1 VGGSE
6 RAGIEE
12 VSVRRAGSLSE
23 GIRSASANC
32 YADDVLNRL
41 VALTALALIV
51 SACTSSTGPTSEI
64 PFEPRAW
71 PVESA
76 AECQTDSLGRIRP
89 ALSRIQSLDR
99 ETVVFTLCTPDPA
112 FIQKLAVGSFVV
124 DDSGWLKDAIA
135 NETLTTSMNG
145 TGPFR
150 LSQWEQGVQIVMA
163 RNESY
168 WGERA
173 AAQRIVVQWQ
183 LEAAARLLQL
193 RAGTVDGIDNLG
205 TSDFEAVASDPSLTV
220 LPRSG
225 FNTFYLNFNNTV
237 EPFDDVRVRT
247 AVALGIDSARI
258 VENFYPEGS
267 EIATHVPTCLIE
279 FSCEGPAWHS
289 RNVLEA
295 KRLLAEAG
303 FPDGFSTTLALRE
316 TPRAYLPD
324 PVSVATDIQAQLS
337 EIGIEVTLETKDPGT
352 YIDLLLKGELGGMS
366 FSASL
371 PDYPDAWNA
380 VALDFGSGSGP
391 EHGAQYPELVAAID
405 AALFTKSASERQA
418 AFAEVN
424 RLLKT
429 LVPVTPIA
437 HGASAVAVRSDVA
450 GFVTSPVVMEDFSTV
465 SAGSRE
471 TFIWLQGAEPAGL
484 YCMDE
489 EDRDTVR
496 ICRQV
501 MDGLFAYEP
510 SGTEPIPKL
519 ATDCAVSDDGLRYTC
534 TLRANVRFHND
545 ARLDASDV
553 LDSFA
558 AAWDCTHPLR
568 AGRAGNFQRW
578 GWIMGTL
585 NADRCTPKP

>member
-1 VGGSE
+1 VE
-6 RAGIEE
+6 R
-12 VSVRRAGSLSE
+12 
-23 GIRSASANC
+23 IRSASANC
-32 YADDVLNRL
+32 YDDEVLNRL
-41 VALTALALIV
+41 VALTVLALIV
-51 SACTSSTGPTSEI
+51 SSCTSSAGPTSEI
-64 PFEPRAW
+64 PFESRAW
-71 PVESA
+71 PVESP

-89 ALSRIQSLDR
+89 ALSRIQSRDR
-99 ETVVFTLCTPDPA
+99 ETVVFTLCAPDPA

-150 LSQWEQGVQIVMA
+150 LSQWEQGVQIVLA

-183 LEAAARLLQL
+183 VEAAARLLQL

-205 TSDFEAVASDPSLTV
+205 TSDFEAVASDPSLAV

-225 FNTFYLNFNNTV
+225 FNTFYLNFNNAV

-289 RNVLEA
+289 KNVLEA

-424 RLLKT
+424 RLLKN

-437 HGASAVAVRSDVA
+437 HGASAVAVRSDVT
-450 GFVTSPVVMEDFSTV
+450 GFVTSPVVVEDFSTV
-465 SAGSRE
+465 SAGSRD

>member
-1 VGGSE
+1 MFF
-6 RAGIEE
+6 
-12 VSVRRAGSLSE
+12 
-23 GIRSASANC
+23 
-32 YADDVLNRL
+32 
-41 VALTALALIV
+41 ALIV
-51 SACTSSTGPTSEI
+51 SACAPSAGPTSEI

-76 AECQTDSLGRIRP
+76 AECQTDTLGRIRP

-99 ETVVFTLCTPDPA
+99 ETVVFTLCAPDPA

-124 DDSGWLKDAIA
+124 DDSGWLRDAIA

-145 TGPFR
+145 TGSFR
-150 LSQWEQGVQIVMA
+150 LTKWEQGVQIILA

-168 WGERA
+168 WGKRA
-173 AAQRIVVQWQ
+173 AAQKLVVQWQ
-183 LEAAARLLQL
+183 VEAAARLLQL

-205 TSDFEAVASDPSLTV
+205 TSDFEAVASDSSLAL

-237 EPFDDVRVRT
+237 EPFDDIRVRT
-247 AVALGIDSARI
+247 AVALGIDSVRI

-267 EIATHVPTCLIE
+267 EVATHVPTCLIE

-303 FPDGFSTTLALRE
+303 FPDGFSTSLALRE

-324 PVSVATDIQAQLS
+324 PISVATDIQAQLR

-352 YIDLLLKGELGGMS
+352 YIDLLLKGELGGLS

-405 AALFTKSASERQA
+405 AALFTKSANERRV
-418 AFAEVN
+418 AFTEVN
-424 RLLKT
+424 RLLKA

-437 HGASAVAVRSDVA
+437 HGASAVAVRSDVT
-450 GFVTSPVVMEDFSTV
+450 GFVTSPVVTEDFSTV
-465 SAGSRE
+465 SAGSRD

-510 SGTEPIPKL
+510 GGTEPIPKL
-519 ATDCAVSDDGLRYTC
+519 ATGCAVSDDGLRYTC

-545 ARLDASDV
+545 ASLDASDV

-558 AAWDCTHPLR
+558 AAWDCTHPLHV
-568 AGRAGNFQRW
+568 GRAGNFQRW
-578 GWIMGTL
+578 GWIMGVL
-585 NADRCTPKP
+585 NADRCAPKQ